1 MIVMAQHEANTGA
14 EYSAEQIETIIISV
28 DDIIEVLR
36 FKHEPLENQ
45 RTVSIRI
52 HPPFSPVVEASI
64 HYTQDSHYY
73 PPDLEPRPLHINPTR
88 FLDGEGI
95 EFPVRSL
102 ERDRARTEMEDPSD
116 EEVEE
121 YVEMAFNVWED
132 DVRSRLADELK
143 EPIHNQRNLI
153 GAASIEWKNPD

>member
-1 MIVMAQHEANTGA
+1 MAHHEADTGG
-14 EYSAEQIETIIISV
+14 EYSTEQIETIIVSV

-36 FKHEPLENQ
+36 FRHEPLENQ
-45 RTVSIRI
+45 RTASIRV
-52 HPPFSPVVEASI
+52 HPPFSPVVEAST

-73 PPDLEPRPLHINPTR
+73 PPDLEPRPLHINPAR

-102 ERDRARTEMEDPSD
+102 VRERARTEMEDPSD
-116 EEVEE
+116 EEIEE

-132 DVRSRLADELK
+132 DVRSRLADELQ
-143 EPIHNQRNLI
+143 EPIHNQRDII
-153 GAASIEWKNPD
+153 GAASIEWKDSN

>member
-1 MIVMAQHEANTGA
+1 MTHHEAETGKKC
-14 EYSAEQIETIIISV
+14 STEQIETIVVSV
-28 DDIIEVLR
+28 DDIIEALR
-36 FKHEPLENQ
+36 FKNEPTKNQ

-116 EEVEE
+116 EEIEGYADIAV
-121 YVEMAFNVWED
+121 NVWED
-132 DVRSRLADELK
+132 DIRSRLADELK
-143 EPIHNQRNLI
+143 EPIYNRRYPI
-153 GAASIEWKNPD
+153 DTASIEWEDPE